1 MSKKIIGIILLIF
14 LMISVMSISLV
25 GLAEDEEYYIQIGA
39 FKIEKN
45 AEKKATVAKLAGYD
59 SVVIKIHNYHK
70 VFLGPYSTSERAREI
85 QLSYLGGGGTGFF
98 IVKSEMYN
106 VVEPIIKKDK
116 PKTEEMVEEII
127 DEEVIEEEVVEEEV
141 IDTEEQIED
150 IAELDSNDNKD
161 YLKFTVVFISVLW
174 IIFITIGIVIRLNK
188 K

>member
-85 QLSYLGGGGTGFF
+85 QVSYLGGGGTGFF

-116 PKTEEMVEEII
+116 PKTEEII
-127 DEEVIEEEVVEEEV
+127 EEVVEEEVVEEEV

-188 K
+188 NKK